1 MSQTLGQKVQSF
13 ALNHVA
19 QQVGSGE
26 CFDLADQALRSAGA
40 RSAADYGEIIDDANY
55 RWGDTVQLANVDPGD
70 VLQFR
75 DYSVTREVVVT
86 ETKTFNDGTTS
97 ENEQTS
103 TTVYG
108 RPHHTAIVSAK
119 LTGGRLRIL
128 EQNAPPIGSSTPE
141 RVVRSREIDTR
152 DSTSTTSG
160 VRQESDG
167 VVTIETTTTI
177 TVTGTIWAYH
187 PHAR

>member
-13 ALNHVA
+13 GLNHVA

-40 RSAADYGEIIDDANY
+40 KSAADYGEIIADADY
-55 RWGDTVQLANVDPGD
+55 QWGSSVQLVSVVPGD
-70 VLQFR
+70 ILQFR
-75 DYSVTREVVVT
+75 DFEVTRDVT
-86 ETKTFNDGTTS
+86 VTTRKTLRDGSTDETT
-97 ENEQTS
+97 QTS

-119 LTGGRLRIL
+119 LSGGKLRIL
-128 EQNAPPIGSSTPE
+128 EQNAPPIGSSTAE
-141 RVVRSREIDTR
+141 RVVRSREIDTVG
-152 DSTSTTSG
+152 STSTTSA
-160 VRQESDG
+160 VRQDPDG
-167 VVTIETTTTI
+167 VATIETTTTL

-187 PHAR
+187 PQAR

>member
-1 MSQTLGQKVQSF
+1 MSQTLGQKVQTF
-13 ALNHVA
+13 AVNHVA

-40 RSAADYGEIIDDANY
+40 RSAADYGAVTDDADY
-55 RWGDTVQLANVDPGD
+55 QWGNSVQLANVEPGD

-75 DYSVTREVVVT
+75 DYEVTREVVVT
-86 ETKTFNDGTTS
+86 TTKTFRDGSTDETEQTTS
-97 ENEQTS
+97 
-103 TTVYG
+103 TVYG
-108 RPHHTAIVSAK
+108 RPHHTAILSAK

-128 EQNAPPIGSSTPE
+128 EQNAPPIGSSTLE
-141 RVVRSREIDTR
+141 RVVRSREIETTG
-152 DSTSTTSG
+152 STNTTNA

-177 TVTGTIWAYH
+177 TVTGTIRAYR
-187 PHAR
+187 PQAR